1 MIDAER
7 RMYRFRLIRLMYH
20 SLDFF
25 VINIEINPNSGVKIE
40 EEEEEEEVNVT
51 DSPRC
56 DEE

>member
-1 MIDAER
+1 MIDTGR
-7 RMYRFRLIRLMYH
+7 RMYRFSMISLMYH

-40 EEEEEEEVNVT
+40 EEEVNVT

-56 DEE
+56 DGEKRS

>member
-20 SLDFF
+20 SLDFL
-25 VINIEINPNSGVKIE
+25 VINIVINPDSGVKI

-51 DSPRC
+51 DSRRC
-56 DEE
+56 DGE

>member
-25 VINIEINPNSGVKIE
+25 VINIEINPNSGIKI
-40 EEEEEEEVNVT
+40 EEEEVNVT
-51 DSPRC
+51 DSQRC

>member
-25 VINIEINPNSGVKIE
+25 VINIEINPNAGVKIE
-40 EEEEEEEVNVT
+40 EEEVNAT
-51 DSPRC
+51 DSRRC
-56 DEE
+56 DIE